1 MRDWQVM
8 MSRLSGEEEQYID
21 WVSDHTRRIMEDPT
35 ASYDVYD
42 VNAEQIW
49 MYGEGVPLHEI
60 QAHGAV
66 MVGVVR
72 QLEARAEG
80 MHIDGH
86 HPELDDMVE

>member
-1 MRDWQVM
+1 
-8 MSRLSGEEEQYID
+8 
-21 WVSDHTRRIMEDPT
+21 
-35 ASYDVYD
+35 
-42 VNAEQIW
+42 
-49 MYGEGVPLHEI
+49 
-60 QAHGAV
+60 

>member
-1 MRDWQVM
+1 MASDA
-8 MSRLSGEEEQYID
+8 EQYSSWIE
-21 WVSDHTRRIMEDPT
+21 DHTRRIMEDPN

-66 MVGVVR
+66 MIGVIR
-72 QLEARAEG
+72 RMEARDEG
-80 MHIDGH
+80 MVIDGY
-86 HPELDDMVE
+86 HPDLVE